1 MTKYFLLS
9 FFLFFFHD
17 PVTVRIFDVLLSI
30 ICNQL
35 LTFTL
40 PWSSQDTGTID
51 FWSPTVLW
59 TMFFFMSLSFFL
71 LTLFWNLWIATGHKS
86 MWIRRLAYFKIL
98 RTRLTMI
105 GFTSELGTNYLNDPV
120 YWRCQRLIVISQYYS
135 LFLSHLRI

>member
-1 MTKYFLLS
+1 MFNDKIIFAFVLYFLFSWS
-9 FFLFFFHD
+9 FNSENIWRL
-17 PVTVRIFDVLLSI
+17 I

-105 GFTSELGTNYLNDPV
+105 AS
-120 YWRCQRLIVISQYYS
+120 S
-135 LFLSHLRI
+135 LLSSVQIIWMILSIKGVNGWL

>member
-1 MTKYFLLS
+1 MNNDKMIFAFILSSLFLWS
-9 FFLFFFHD
+9 FNSENIWRL
-17 PVTVRIFDVLLSI
+17 I

-35 LTFTL
+35 LAFTL

-120 YWRCQRLIVISQYYS
+120 YWRCQRLIVISQ
-135 LFLSHLRI
+135 